1 MQNLEFSEE
10 YYKMKYFKYRAKYE
24 QLKEIAA
31 AQSNG
36 QTGGMSYFNFTGS
49 SNSSKKKTQ
58 PVQPVQPVQPTT
70 TLNPNAP
77 PYVPG
82 QPYPPVPPTN
92 QEVQQP
98 PSNNYSISSA
108 LKAVGLDKESRQ
120 ASAQK
125 RQEQKEATSA
135 EIQQLLTD
143 IYDFSSANLTE
154 EKKKIRLRAKLESS
168 SSPADLIKIINRAPM
183 SKSKQYTLEEAS
195 KLINKHQETQANLID
210 QVNRLC
216 KTTLGGLNTECRMP
230 DEDDIEENNKQTQE
244 QIQNGGYTLT
254 PESLDDINT
263 EF

>member
-24 QLKEIAA
+24 QLKEIAE

-36 QTGGMSYFNFTGS
+36 QSGGMSYFTGN
-49 SNSSKKKTQ
+49 SNSSKKKT
-58 PVQPVQPVQPTT
+58 QPVQPTT

-92 QEVQQP
+92 QEVQQPQQP

-195 KLINKHQETQANLID
+195 KLINKHQETQGNLID

-216 KTTLGGLNTECRMP
+216 KTTLGGLNTECRMS